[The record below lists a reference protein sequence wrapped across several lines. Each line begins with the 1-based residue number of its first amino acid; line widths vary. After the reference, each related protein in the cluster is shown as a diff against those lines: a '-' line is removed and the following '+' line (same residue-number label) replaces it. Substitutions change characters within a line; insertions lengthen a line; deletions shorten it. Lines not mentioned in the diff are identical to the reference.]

1 MECLDITKE
10 HARSMIDLFEINL
23 IQLIRDDDSIDSMEW
38 LSNICHVYSEFK
50 KIVEVKNE
58 AD

>member
-1 MECLDITKE
+1 MECLDITKA

-23 IQLIRDDDSIDSMEW
+23 IPLIREDDTIDSMEW
-38 LSNICHVYSEFK
+38 LAIICHVYAEFK
-50 KIVEVKNE
+50 KIAEVKNE

>member
-10 HARSMIDLFEINL
+10 HAESMVNLFEVNL
-23 IQLIRDDDSIDSMEW
+23 IPLIREDGSIDSMEW
-38 LSNICHVYSEFK
+38 LANICHVYSEFK
-50 KIVEVKNE
+50 KIAEVKNE

>member
-10 HARSMIDLFEINL
+10 HARSMVDLFEL
-23 IQLIRDDDSIDSMEW
+23 YFIQLIRDDDSIDSIEW
-38 LSNICHVYSEFK
+38 LAELCHVYTEFK
-50 KIVEVKNE
+50 KIAEVKNE